1 MGEEEEEVSKNL
13 KKAVDATSLSW
24 LAQQPSSHKPL
35 KAALTQTENATA
47 GVARWPVSLVTTLQT
62 ILTQF
67 GDFSHRQVK
76 LLMYL

>member
-1 MGEEEEEVSKNL
+1 MREEERSRRRMLLLSTKRRGRRRRSFEKL

-24 LAQQPSSHKPL
+24 LEQQPSSHKPL

-62 ILTQF
+62 I
-67 GDFSHRQVK
+67 
-76 LLMYL
+76 

>member
-1 MGEEEEEVSKNL
+1 MREEERSRRRMLLLSTKRRGRRRRSFEKL
-13 KKAVDATSLSW
+13 KKAVDATSLSG

-62 ILTQF
+62 I
-67 GDFSHRQVK
+67 
-76 LLMYL
+76 

>member
-1 MGEEEEEVSKNL
+1 MREEERSRRRMLLLSTKRRGRRRRRSFEKL

-62 ILTQF
+62 I
-67 GDFSHRQVK
+67 
-76 LLMYL
+76 